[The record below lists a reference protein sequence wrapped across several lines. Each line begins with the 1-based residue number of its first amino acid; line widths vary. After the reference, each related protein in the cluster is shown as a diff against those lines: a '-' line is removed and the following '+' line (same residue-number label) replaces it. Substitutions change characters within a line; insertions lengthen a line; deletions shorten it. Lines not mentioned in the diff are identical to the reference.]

1 MGKQIHLSIADPCH
15 ESWDNM
21 TTAEQGRFCAS
32 CQKQV
37 VDFTNMTD
45 TQLADFFKTK
55 STGSTCGR
63 FYGDQLGRNIQ
74 VPRKTIPWIKYFF
87 QIALPAFLMSAKA
100 SAQGKAGVKN
110 TETTVTNPS
119 RLMLG
124 KVAAPRTMDVP
135 EQKIIK
141 GRVVDENNTPLP
153 YAMIFMKGQETPVHA
168 DSSGMFTIEKP
179 LTDKDIVLEVAY
191 IGYQRREVTI
201 NRQTYPANG
210 LVVQLSVRYM
220 TGITAIATHYT
231 KKPRKTKKNKGKK
244 VETCDISQ
252 PVIKTPA
259 ETPAMIKIYPNPVLS
274 GSAINISC
282 EKLSEGYYTF
292 QLVNQSGQQI
302 ESKQV
307 WVDAEARIMNMEIP
321 SVVAGSYVLTLIN
334 KETGKRFSEKII
346 VQ

>member
-15 ESWDNM
+15 ENWDSM

-55 STGSTCGR
+55 ATGSTCGR
-63 FYGDQLGRNIQ
+63 FYGDQLNRSIQ

-100 SAQGKAGVKN
+100 SAQAKTGIKN
-110 TETTVTNPS
+110 IDTTVINPS
-119 RLMLG
+119 TLMLG
-124 KVAAPRTMDVP
+124 EVYANTMPVA
-135 EQKIIK
+135 EQKTIK
-141 GRVVDENNTPLP
+141 GRIIDENNTPLP
-153 YAMIFMKGQETPVHA
+153 FAMIFIKGQETPVHA
-168 DSSGMFTIEKP
+168 DSSGMFTIENP
-179 LTDKDIVLEVAY
+179 LTNKDIVLEVAY
-191 IGYQRREVTI
+191 VGYQRREVTV

-210 LVVQLSVRYM
+210 LVVQLSVRYL
-220 TGITAIATHYT
+220 TGMTAIATHYT
-231 KKPRKTKKNKGKK
+231 KKARKTKKNKGKK

-259 ETPAMIKIYPNPVLS
+259 ETPAMIKIYPNPVSS

-282 EKLSEGYYTF
+282 EKLIEGYYTF